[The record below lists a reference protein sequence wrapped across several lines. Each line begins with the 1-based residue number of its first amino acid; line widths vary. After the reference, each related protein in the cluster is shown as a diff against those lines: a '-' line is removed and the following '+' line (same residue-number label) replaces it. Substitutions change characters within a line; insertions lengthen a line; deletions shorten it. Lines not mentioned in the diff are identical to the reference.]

1 MFGGVYCRLVAVE
14 SQMQIDC
21 GYAWAVER
29 NGVDINLDLA
39 IIVQTLRR

>member
-21 GYAWAVER
+21 GYAWAVEG
-29 NGVDINLDLA
+29 NGIDIDLDLA
-39 IIVQTLRR
+39 IFIQTLRR